1 MDRLTND
8 NPQGNFE
15 TMLNYVFGKD
25 GYAYIRSD
33 GESDEPVL
41 LTEWARKQCLERH
54 CDVAPDGTPDDVDQ
68 SICDCAFYRPEC
80 PIFLAYTFACQ
91 AVHMRDRCKAYE
103 DAIPFP
109 DLLRAAELV
118 KADDKGLCVVLP
130 CKVGSTVYTIFENYF
145 ECENCEHKNETQYNK
160 IVGRMCCALTGGRH
174 CPYQIKEHVV
184 EGFEVGQNEETGKLF
199 LSAPGMWGCEGLE
212 PFVGVDGRWYPT
224 HAEAEAALADK

>member
-8 NPQGNFE
+8 TPQGNFE

-109 DLLRAAELV
+109 DLPRAAELV
-118 KADDKGLCVVLP
+118 KANDEGLCVVLP
-130 CKVGSTVYTIFENYF
+130 CKVGEDIFFVLPDFDGYLGYF
-145 ECENCEHKNETQYNK
+145 VSEPNRVT
-160 IVGRMCCALTGGRH
+160 
-174 CPYQIKEHVV
+174 
-184 EGFEVGQNEETGKLF
+184 EVGTRGFWTSAIPDDEPDAISDFTLWSDLGKTVF
-199 LSAPGMWGCEGLE
+199 LT
-212 PFVGVDGRWYPT
+212 R
-224 HAEAEAALADK
+224 AEAEAALGDQ

>member
-109 DLLRAAELV
+109 DLPRAAELV

-130 CKVGSTVYTIFENYF
+130 C
-145 ECENCEHKNETQYNK
+145 
-160 IVGRMCCALTGGRH
+160 
-174 CPYQIKEHVV
+174 
-184 EGFEVGQNEETGKLF
+184 EVGDDAYFILPCLDGCLDDMISEPHKITEVGIKGFWTSAVPGYDPDGMDDFTSWNQLRKTAF
-199 LSAPGMWGCEGLE
+199 LP
-212 PFVGVDGRWYPT
+212 R
-224 HAEAEAALADK
+224 AEAEEALDDK